1 MGLVPAVSLLCY
13 GSTESD
19 PVAYV
24 VSPFKRRDGTIPLR
38 PIRSPFE
45 RMTWLIVFFFD
56 TSQAGTRQRLN
67 VRRKCLRQL
76 CVLYEPSAASSR
88 PDASKLT
95 VSFVSHI

>member
-1 MGLVPAVSLLCY
+1 VGLVPAVSLLCY

-45 RMTWLIVFFFD
+45 RMTWLIVYSF
-56 TSQAGTRQRLN
+56 STRHKD

-95 VSFVSHI
+95 VSFVSHISLTI

>member
-24 VSPFKRRDGTIPLR
+24 VLPFKRRDGTIPLR

-45 RMTWLIVFFFD
+45 RMTWLIALLIKRFSWVAVEGLW
-56 TSQAGTRQRLN
+56 TCA
-67 VRRKCLRQL
+67 
-76 CVLYEPSAASSR
+76 
-88 PDASKLT
+88 
-95 VSFVSHI
+95 

>member
-1 MGLVPAVSLLCY
+1 VGLVPAVSLLCY

-24 VSPFKRRDGTIPLR
+24 VSPFKRRDGTIPLLIPLR

-56 TSQAGTRQRLN
+56 TSQAGSVLTSRLVN
-67 VRRKCLRQL
+67 KA
-76 CVLYEPSAASSR
+76 EG
-88 PDASKLT
+88 K
-95 VSFVSHI
+95 